1 MTREVRVGATPEA
14 HGQQD
19 DLRERFNAFVAAHE
33 SAWELAMAGL
43 AILFVA
49 VGFAADDPGAPALLD
64 SLDWILTGIFALE
77 FGSRF
82 LASHDRRAYLRG
94 HWIDLVALVP
104 AVRGLRVA
112 RLLRL
117 LRLVRA
123 FAGLYRFVSH
133 VQRLANHRGLA
144 WFVSA
149 WLALMVICSLVLYA
163 AENGINQAIGSPLD
177 ALWWGV
183 TTITTVGYGDVYPVT
198 AEGRIAAAV
207 FILLGISI
215 FGVITASVTSYLLS
229 TGAAPNDPI
238 ERLRR
243 LGELRDNGTL
253 TELEFVELK
262 AEVLS

>member
-1 MTREVRVGATPEA
+1 VGVPAEVRTSQES
-14 HGQQD
+14 
-19 DLRERFNAFVAAHE
+19 LRERFNTFVAAHE

-49 VGFAADDPGAPALLD
+49 VGFAADDPAAPAFLGPLD
-64 SLDWILTGIFALE
+64 AILTGLFSVE

-82 LASHDRRAYLRG
+82 IASHDRRAYLRA

-123 FAGLYRFVSH
+123 FAGIYRFVSH
-133 VQRLANHRGLA
+133 IERLASHRGLA

-149 WLALMVICSLVLYA
+149 WLALMVICSLALYA
-163 AENGINQAIGSPLD
+163 AENGINKAINSPLD
-177 ALWWGV
+177 AMWWGV

-198 AEGRIAAAV
+198 TEGRIAAAV
-207 FILLGISI
+207 LMLLGISI
-215 FGVITASVTSYLLS
+215 FGVITATVTSYLLS
-229 TGAAPNDPI
+229 TAGAPSDPI

-243 LGELRDNGTL
+243 LGELRENGTL
-253 TELEFVELK
+253 TDHEFGELK
-262 AEVLS
+262 AEVLAETRR